1 MLSQLGNFFIALGL
15 SASFIQLFTVILNKG
30 YFKYALIISY
40 MAVIHFL
47 SISLAFLILIYG
59 FIISDFTIQN
69 VLENSHSLKPMIYKI
84 SGSWGSHEGSMLL
97 WCWVMAFY
105 GFLITINKQSLKK
118 ETKSLILLFQGF
130 LSFGFVFYLY
140 FLSNPLE
147 SSNILSEEGYGLNPL
162 LQDPGLAFH
171 PPFLYLG
178 YVGLSIVWSF
188 ALAGLIRNTI
198 NKEWARNIRIWALTS
213 WVFLTIGISL
223 GSWWAYYELGWGGYW
238 FWDPVENVSLIP
250 WIIAT
255 ALIHNLLALEK
266 KEILINWSVLLSL
279 LGFILSIIGTFI
291 VRSGLITSVHAFASD
306 PTRGIFIILL
316 LFLVTLLSLSI
327 YAKNYIKKQPNVELN
342 FFSKETFLI
351 INNLLLSVIAFT
363 VFLGTIYPLIVE
375 TINNNRISVGP
386 PFYNITVIPFAI
398 LLAFFSA
405 LGPILAWNQ
414 NSIKQLLR
422 NISIPL
428 GLTLIIT
435 IAIFFMFE
443 NLSLIIFIGLFS
455 GIWLFLNSL
464 NNLTHIRFQGLN
476 NWASFFAHSGFAI
489 LILGVSISS
498 SHQNEYEGKLD
509 INNQINFS
517 GYILK
522 FESFNEEIVENYITT
537 KGKFKLSRNDNEFFL
552 YPEKRFYP
560 IEQSQTTEAAIIS
573 SNLSQ
578 FYLVLGEQIND
589 KSWVIRIWYKPM
601 IMLIWIGG
609 LFMGIGGLL
618 SLVKRIN
625 IKPVKQISFFI
636 MLMFLSG
643 NLFADNKIQNN
654 EDRVTDIS
662 LQIRCMVCQSQTI
675 DDSDAPLA
683 KDLKQ
688 LVRKMVYEGKS
699 NDEIFDFLRSKYGD
713 YILMKPRFNLSN
725 ILLWFGPF
733 FIFILGI
740 FAVLKVFKINFR
752 PN

>member
-625 IKPVKQISFFI
+625 IKPAKQISFFI
-636 MLMFLSG
+636 MIIFLSG

>member
-30 YFKYALIISY
+30 YFRYALIISY

-414 NSIKQLLR
+414 NNIKQLLR

-618 SLVKRIN
+618 SLVKRIK
-625 IKPVKQISFFI
+625 IKSAKQISFFI
-636 MLMFLSG
+636 MLIFLSG

-688 LVRKMVYEGKS
+688 LIRKMVYEGKS

>member
-625 IKPVKQISFFI
+625 IKPAKQISFFI

-740 FAVLKVFKINFR
+740 YAVLKVFKINFR

>member
-30 YFKYALIISY
+30 YFKYALIVSY

-327 YAKNYIKKQPNVELN
+327 YARNYIKKQPNVELN

-625 IKPVKQISFFI
+625 IKPAKQISFFI

-643 NLFADNKIQNN
+643 NLFADNKIHNN

-733 FIFILGI
+733 FIFIIGI
-740 FAVLKVFKINFR
+740 YAVLKVFKINFR

>member
-1 MLSQLGNFFIALGL
+1 VLSQLGNFFIALGL

-625 IKPVKQISFFI
+625 IKPAKQISFFI

-740 FAVLKVFKINFR
+740 YAVLKVFKINFR

>member
-47 SISLAFLILIYG
+47 SITLAFLILIYG

-414 NSIKQLLR
+414 NSIKQLFR

-435 IAIFFMFE
+435 IVIFFMFE

-464 NNLTHIRFQGLN
+464 NNLTHTRFQGLN

-625 IKPVKQISFFI
+625 IKPAKQISFFI
-636 MLMFLSG
+636 MIMFLSG

-733 FIFILGI
+733 FIFIIGI
-740 FAVLKVFKINFR
+740 YAVLKVFKINFR

>member
-327 YAKNYIKKQPNVELN
+327 YAKNYIKKQPNIELN

-405 LGPILAWNQ
+405 LGPMLAWNQ
-414 NSIKQLLR
+414 NSIKNLIR
-422 NISIPL
+422 NMSIPL
-428 GLTLIIT
+428 ALTLIIT

-578 FYLVLGEQIND
+578 FYLVLGEQINE

-625 IKPVKQISFFI
+625 IKSAKQISFFI
-636 MLMFLSG
+636 MLIFLSG

>member
-489 LILGVSISS
+489 LILGVTISS

-625 IKPVKQISFFI
+625 IKPAKQISFFI

>member
-30 YFKYALIISY
+30 YFKYALIVSY

-625 IKPVKQISFFI
+625 IKPAKQISFFI

-733 FIFILGI
+733 FIFIIGI
-740 FAVLKVFKINFR
+740 YAVLKVFKINFR

>member
-578 FYLVLGEQIND
+578 FYLVLGEQINE
-589 KSWVIRIWYKPM
+589 KSWVVRIWYKPM

-625 IKPVKQISFFI
+625 IKPAKQISFFI

-643 NLFADNKIQNN
+643 NIFADNKIQSN

-733 FIFILGI
+733 FIFIIGI
-740 FAVLKVFKINFR
+740 YAVLKVFKINFR

>member
-40 MAVIHFL
+40 MAVVHFL
-47 SISLAFLILIYG
+47 SITLAFLILIYG

-147 SSNILSEEGYGLNPL
+147 SSNIISEEGYGLNPL

-327 YAKNYIKKQPNVELN
+327 YAKNYIKKQPNIELN

-363 VFLGTIYPLIVE
+363 VFLGTIYPLIIE

-414 NSIKQLLR
+414 NSIKNLLR

-428 GLTLIIT
+428 ALTLIIT

-455 GIWLFLNSL
+455 GVWLFLNSL
-464 NNLTHIRFQGLN
+464 NNLAHIRFQGLN

-498 SHQNEYEGKLD
+498 SHQNEYEGKID
-509 INNQINFS
+509 ITNQINFS

-589 KSWVIRIWYKPM
+589 DSWVIRIWYKPM

-618 SLVKRIN
+618 SLVKRIK
-625 IKPVKQISFFI
+625 IKQAKQISFFI
-636 MLMFLSG
+636 MFMFLSG
-643 NLFADNKIQNN
+643 NLFANDKIQNN

-662 LQIRCMVCQSQTI
+662 LQVRCMVCQSQTI

-699 NDEIFDFLRSKYGD
+699 DDEIFNFLRSKYGD
-713 YILMKPRFNLSN
+713 YILMKPRFNFGNL
-725 ILLWFGPF
+725 LLWFGPF
-733 FIFILGI
+733 FIFIIGI
-740 FAVLKVFKINFR
+740 YAVFKVFKINFR

>member
-40 MAVIHFL
+40 MAVVHFL
-47 SISLAFLILIYG
+47 SITLAFLILIYG

-147 SSNILSEEGYGLNPL
+147 SSNIISEEGYGLNPL

-238 FWDPVENVSLIP
+238 FWDPVENVSLVP

-327 YAKNYIKKQPNVELN
+327 YAKNYIKKQPNIELN

-363 VFLGTIYPLIVE
+363 VFLGTIYPLIIE

-414 NSIKQLLR
+414 NSIKNLLR

-428 GLTLIIT
+428 ALTLIIT

-455 GIWLFLNSL
+455 GVWLFLNSL
-464 NNLTHIRFQGLN
+464 NNLAHIRFQGLN

-498 SHQNEYEGKLD
+498 SHQNEYEGKID
-509 INNQINFS
+509 ITNQINFS

-589 KSWVIRIWYKPM
+589 DSWVIRIWYKPM

-618 SLVKRIN
+618 SLVKRIK
-625 IKPVKQISFFI
+625 IKQAKQISFFI
-636 MLMFLSG
+636 MFMFLSG
-643 NLFADNKIQNN
+643 NLFANDKIQNN

-662 LQIRCMVCQSQTI
+662 LQVRCMVCQSQTI

-699 NDEIFDFLRSKYGD
+699 DDEIFNFLRSKYGD
-713 YILMKPRFNLSN
+713 YILMKPRFNFGNL
-725 ILLWFGPF
+725 LLWFGPF
-733 FIFILGI
+733 FIFIIGI
-740 FAVLKVFKINFR
+740 YAVFKVFKINFR
-752 PN
+752 SN

>member
-625 IKPVKQISFFI
+625 IKSAKQISFFI
-636 MLMFLSG
+636 MLIFLSG
-643 NLFADNKIQNN
+643 NLFADNKIKNN

-688 LVRKMVYEGKS
+688 LIRKMVYEGKS
-699 NDEIFDFLRSKYGD
+699 NDEIFDFLSSKYGD

>member
-30 YFKYALIISY
+30 YFKYALIVSY

-147 SSNILSEEGYGLNPL
+147 SSDILSEEGYGLNPL

-414 NSIKQLLR
+414 NSVKQLLR

-435 IAIFFMFE
+435 IAIFFIFK

-509 INNQINFS
+509 INSQINFS

-625 IKPVKQISFFI
+625 IKPAKQISFFI

-733 FIFILGI
+733 FIFIIGI
-740 FAVLKVFKINFR
+740 YAVLKVFKINFR

>member
-578 FYLVLGEQIND
+578 FYLVLGEQINE

-625 IKPVKQISFFI
+625 IKPAKQISFFI

-733 FIFILGI
+733 FIFIIGI
-740 FAVLKVFKINFR
+740 YAVFKVFKINFR